1 MRFNSD
7 ADSASGMAQ
16 AAAAADHDG
25 GSKELEIVIVDLEQ
39 SEVDDAPPEMRRQDS
54 LYAAATRA
62 AGASQHG
69 QDGWARTAR
78 LAFQCVGILYGDIG
92 TSPLFVYSSTF
103 RDGVGH
109 PDDLL
114 GALSLIIYSFLLFTV
129 IKYVY
134 IALRANDDGD
144 GQLVP

>member
-1 MRFNSD
+1 MLSVT
-7 ADSASGMAQ
+7 
-16 AAAAADHDG
+16 HYT
-25 GSKELEIVIVDLEQ
+25 L
-39 SEVDDAPPEMRRQDS
+39 QDS
-54 LYAAATRA
+54 
-62 AGASQHG
+62 
-69 QDGWARTAR
+69 WWRTLR

>member
-1 MRFNSD
+1 MNFFLY
-7 ADSASGMAQ
+7 
-16 AAAAADHDG
+16 
-25 GSKELEIVIVDLEQ
+25 ELPAL
-39 SEVDDAPPEMRRQDS
+39 QDS
-54 LYAAATRA
+54 
-62 AGASQHG
+62 
-69 QDGWARTAR
+69 WARTLR

-144 GQLVP
+144 GTSVVMSFLLASCCHAVHQ

>member
-1 MRFNSD
+1 MDRPYVY
-7 ADSASGMAQ
+7 AYACM
-16 AAAAADHDG
+16 
-25 GSKELEIVIVDLEQ
+25 
-39 SEVDDAPPEMRRQDS
+39 QDS
-54 LYAAATRA
+54 WGTTL
-62 AGASQHG
+62 
-69 QDGWARTAR
+69 R

-144 GQLVP
+144 GTSATKNFLASCCHAVQ

>member
-1 MRFNSD
+1 
-7 ADSASGMAQ
+7 
-16 AAAAADHDG
+16 
-25 GSKELEIVIVDLEQ
+25 
-39 SEVDDAPPEMRRQDS
+39 
-54 LYAAATRA
+54 
-62 AGASQHG
+62 
-69 QDGWARTAR
+69 
-78 LAFQCVGILYGDIG
+78 VGILYGDIG

-144 GQLVP
+144 GTSRQQLTKNFLLASCCHAVQYCGTY

>member
-1 MRFNSD
+1 
-7 ADSASGMAQ
+7 MAQ

-62 AGASQHG
+62 AGAGHNG
-69 QDGWARTAR
+69 QDGWARTLR

>member
-1 MRFNSD
+1 
-7 ADSASGMAQ
+7 
-16 AAAAADHDG
+16 
-25 GSKELEIVIVDLEQ
+25 
-39 SEVDDAPPEMRRQDS
+39 
-54 LYAAATRA
+54 
-62 AGASQHG
+62 
-69 QDGWARTAR
+69 
-78 LAFQCVGILYGDIG
+78 VGILYGDIG

-144 GQLVP
+144 GTLRQQPKTSSCFMLSCSTAVHTSPMRDELARYAPETAS